1 MNEHFTKEDIQ
12 KVNKHMKRYS
22 ISLSIIQTQSKT
34 SMKYPY
40 TTTET
45 AKITNSDNAKCWW
58 GCGETG
64 LSDIASRNVKW
75 KTHCEKVW

>member
-22 ISLSIIQTQSKT
+22 ISLSSIQTQSKT

-45 AKITNSDNAKCWW
+45 AKITNSDNAKCW
-58 GCGETG
+58 
-64 LSDIASRNVKW
+64 
-75 KTHCEKVW
+75 